1 MIQCIHCVWDPPFLC
16 EISLG
21 SMGLSLINAASFA
34 LLSPWSHIVS
44 DFTIIQPFLT
54 IGLDLKQ
61 CMITW
66 LLNFKIVKPRA
77 NIGPD
82 LITLIHKGLF
92 IYKNSQIFFFEKIK
106 FSKSRPWGEIPKSS
120 SLMDHQ
126 EIYAKLKE
134 VGILKIP
141 NVIKDILGDESLE
154 I

>member
-54 IGLDLKQ
+54 IWLDLKQ

-77 NIGPD
+77 NIRPD
-82 LITLIHKGLF
+82 LITLIHEGLF
-92 IYKNSQIFFFEKIK
+92 IYKNSQFFF
-106 FSKSRPWGEIPKSS
+106 FLRKSS
-120 SLMDHQ
+120 SPKVVL
-126 EIYAKLKE
+126 EAKFLNRHIWWIIKKFMQNLKR
-134 VGILKIP
+134 
-141 NVIKDILGDESLE
+141 LE
-154 I
+154 F